1 MEIEPK
7 LCETDSFI
15 KKKRSLNIVSILL
28 IFIYFSGATI
38 SSVSAQGASLTI
50 QNPSVVNIFLFI
62 MLVYFLY
69 RYWLD
74 LKNNSKFIRDLQTNK
89 TSELLMNYIKKQQ
102 EFRQINQDDFNHI
115 LVILEYAQTNPFK
128 FWKNIDFQ
136 TIQID
141 SETNSLRYAII
152 INALQNNIKKLENKK
167 FLFIRWK
174 AFFQS
179 IFLESYFTDY
189 LLSYFLASFAI
200 IVTILDYYKNISEDL
215 TSPFINCL

>member
-1 MEIEPK
+1 
-7 LCETDSFI
+7 
-15 KKKRSLNIVSILL
+15 
-28 IFIYFSGATI
+28 
-38 SSVSAQGASLTI
+38 
-50 QNPSVVNIFLFI
+50 
-62 MLVYFLY
+62 LY

-215 TSPFINCL
+215 TSPFINCLYFYLYEICV

>member
-1 MEIEPK
+1 M
-7 LCETDSFI
+7 
-15 KKKRSLNIVSILL
+15 
-28 IFIYFSGATI
+28 
-38 SSVSAQGASLTI
+38 QGANLTI
-50 QNPSVVNIFLFI
+50 QNPQMVNIFLFI

-74 LKNNSKFIRDLQTNK
+74 TKNNKHHIRNLQAITV
-89 TSELLMNYIKKQQ
+89 SALLTKYIKSRIGDRVNFYIGGFK
-102 EFRQINQDDFNHI
+102 IANPSKNSKAII
-115 LVILEYAQTNPFK
+115 LNFKQTNPLV
-128 FWKNIDFQ
+128 FWKNIDFKNVK
-136 TIQID
+136 ISNID
-141 SETNSLRYAII
+141 KEIEQKIRGL
-152 INALQNNIKKLENKK
+152 KNKK